1 MTDLSALGAE
11 RVTDKLNSLQYALEA
26 VAGADSTIGLPN
38 ACYTDADATALERDT
53 VFAKH
58 WAGLGFTADIA
69 KPGDCHPIDFLG
81 QPLLMVRDKRGRA
94 RVFHNVCRHR
104 GMLLVEKPGPSK
116 GVLRCRYH
124 SWAYDLDGTLKR
136 TPYVGGAKQDTH
148 PDFDPGCYGLKEVR
162 AHEWLG
168 VVWINLDGAAPPF
181 EEANAKILERWREFA
196 DVTLVHTGDDCRLQF
211 ELATNWKLAIENY
224 CEAYHLP
231 WVHPALNS
239 YSRIEDHY
247 NIVEPGN
254 FSGQGSTV
262 YNPLLSADG
271 RKFPPHHGLSQMWE
285 TGAEYVSLYPNVMLG
300 VHRDHSFAIVVL
312 PDGPTRCRERLSLY
326 YFDEAVRD
334 PDYAELRATNQ
345 RTWAQVFQEDVF
357 AVEGMQKGRASP
369 GFDGGVFT
377 PVMDPP
383 TRCFHVW
390 AAEAML
396 GTPRPDMAARL
407 AAE

>member
-1 MTDLSALGAE
+1 MTGSYDGGTAGFSDKISSLAPAL
-11 RVTDKLNSLQYALEA
+11 QA
-26 VAGADSTIGLPN
+26 VAAEGSSVGLPN
-38 ACYTDADATALERDT
+38 PCYMEADAWMLERET

-81 QPLLMVRDKRGRA
+81 QPLLMVRDKKGRA

-104 GMLLVEKPGPSK
+104 GMLLVEKAGPSK

-124 SWAYDLDGTLKR
+124 SWAYDLEGRLKR
-136 TPYVGGAKQDTH
+136 TPYIGGPHEDTH
-148 PDFDPGCYGLKEVR
+148 PDFDPNCYGLAEVR

-168 VVWINLDGAAPPF
+168 VVWINLDGRAPAF

-196 DVTLVHTGDDCRLQF
+196 GAPLTHTGDDCRLQF
-211 ELATNWKLAIENY
+211 ELGTNWKLAIENY

-254 FSGQGSTV
+254 FSGQGTTV
-262 YNPLLSADG
+262 YNPLLSPDG
-271 RKFPPHHGLSQMWE
+271 RKFPALSGLSSMWDA
-285 TGAEYVSLYPNVMLG
+285 GAEYVSLYPNVMLG
-300 VHRDHSFAIVVL
+300 VHRDHCYAIVVL

-345 RTWAQVFQEDVF
+345 RTWEQVFVEDVF

-390 AAEAML
+390 AAETML
-396 GTPRPDMAARL
+396 EGPRPPEGLRA

>member
-1 MTDLSALGAE
+1 MTDTARIETIHSSDKFNALH
-11 RVTDKLNSLQYALEA
+11 LALESVSA
-26 VAGADSTIGLPN
+26 ESGTVGLPN
-38 ACYTDADATALERDT
+38 ACYTDGEVMEHERDT

-69 KPGDCHPIDFLG
+69 KPGDCFPIDFLG
-81 QPLLMVRDKRGRA
+81 QPLLMVRDKGGAA
-94 RVFHNVCRHR
+94 RVFHNVCSHR
-104 GMLLVEKPGPSK
+104 GMILVEKAGPSK

-124 SWAYDLDGTLKR
+124 SWAYDLEGRLRR
-136 TPYVGGAKQDTH
+136 TPYVGGAGQDTH
-148 PDFDPGCYGLKEVR
+148 PDFDPACHGLREVR

-168 VVWINLDGAAPPF
+168 VVWVNLDGMAPPF
-181 EEANAKILERWREFA
+181 EVANDRILARWHEFA
-196 DVTLVHTGDDCRLQF
+196 DAPLVHTGEDCRLTF
-211 ELATNWKLAIENY
+211 DLETNWKLAIENY

-247 NIVEPGN
+247 NIVEPGH

-262 YNPLLSADG
+262 YNPILSPDG
-271 RKFPPHHGLSQMWE
+271 RKFPALPNLGTTWD

-300 VHRDHSFAIVVL
+300 VHRDHCYAIVVL
-312 PDGPTRCRERLSLY
+312 PDGPTRCHERLCLH

-334 PDYAELRATNQ
+334 PDYAELRLINQ
-345 RTWAQVFQEDVF
+345 RTWSQVFLEDVF
-357 AVEGMQKGRASP
+357 AVEGMQKGRTSP
-369 GFDGGVFT
+369 GFGGGVFT

-383 TRCFHVW
+383 TQCFHAW
-390 AAEAML
+390 AARTML
-396 GTPRPDMAARL
+396 DGPHGREPARV